1 MASESQTANGCRAG
15 CAQLQQQQEVRG
27 GGVAGPRNNG
37 WILFLEVMPDISSS
51 HMFRI
56 NRLFYILSDDIL
68 KSKAPQVIF
77 VVVVVAAVLIDR
89 LIEEA
94 ISQNDL

>member
-15 CAQLQQQQEVRG
+15 CAQLQQQQQEVRG

-37 WILFLEVMPDISSS
+37 WILFLEVMPHVSSS

-56 NRLFYILSDDIL
+56 QRLFYILSDDIL

-77 VVVVVAAVLIDR
+77 VVVVVAAVLID
-89 LIEEA
+89 
-94 ISQNDL
+94 